1 VPIVNNAAGK
11 RGSIAGMRSW
21 MLGTGGVVVVAVVAG
36 CADPSPVKQKQV
48 AVVARLDLTAAL
60 GSASVHPVGV
70 GIAPSGERFVFDEA
84 LGLYRIGSS
93 GATAVVPM
101 SSLPVPDVPIQL
113 PITDITAIAPGL
125 FALTA
130 IGDGFLLD
138 TTAMTLTQHFCY
150 VPDGTPVDLH
160 QRTDAIAY
168 DARLDRL
175 YAQPLTF
182 DSNNVFQISQLAA
195 YTRDTGASV
204 QWLDVA
210 ASVAATG
217 MAVVPDVGLLLG
229 QGAELAVVDVATG
242 QTTPFASLAPFDIH
256 SIDGIAVDP
265 STGTI
270 VIVDSVTS
278 ELVELELPSR
288 DVDPDR

>member
-1 VPIVNNAAGK
+1 
-11 RGSIAGMRSW
+11 MRSW
-21 MLGTGGVVVVAVVAG
+21 LPGTVWLSVVIGSTG
-36 CADPSPVKQKQV
+36 CANPSSATQPT
-48 AVVARLDLTAAL
+48 VVARLDLAAAL

-70 GIAPSGERFVFDEA
+70 GVAPSGERFVFDET

-101 SSLPVPDVPIQL
+101 SSLPVPDKPIQL
-113 PITDITAIAPGL
+113 PITDLTAIAPGL

-168 DARLDRL
+168 DAALDRL
-175 YAQPLTF
+175 YAQPVTF

-195 YTRDTGASV
+195 YDRDTGASV
-204 QWLDVA
+204 QWTDVA
-210 ASVAATG
+210 DSVAATG
-217 MAVVPDVGLLLG
+217 MAVVPDVGLLFG
-229 QGAELAVVDVATG
+229 QAAELAVVDVATG
-242 QTTPFASLAPFDIH
+242 QLTPFASLEPFGIH

-265 STGTI
+265 STGTV

-278 ELVELELPSR
+278 ELVELDLGHR
-288 DVDPDR
+288 